1 MAAGPSRKEAPTEPF
16 KRALGLTVRA
26 IAGDDAV
33 QVSYAP
39 GKPEIDGKLVQL
51 PEPSRV
57 PSRREVAVIRGWA
70 DSLALTAACHD
81 AKLHARLAP
90 RAGPARAVFEAVER
104 ARIEAFG
111 ANRMPGM
118 ASNLAARIDDQYGHG
133 RYAEI
138 TERADAPLEDALSL
152 IVRER
157 LTGAVPPASAKAMVE
172 LWRPFIEDRAGR
184 TLSKLDEQADDQE
197 TFGRLLRNLLKTLD
211 LSEEL
216 SDGEREEGD
225 DDGEEPESGDQDG
238 EEGNEGQEGQEQAN
252 EDQRGEGEEG
262 ETSENAQDAQADQ
275 FDADADGEEMA
286 DAREPWRPNFNV
298 LDNPEAFGY
307 KVFSRTNDEE
317 IEAESLSTPDELERL
332 RTFLDKELRNLQGA
346 VARLA
351 NRLQR
356 KLMAQQNRAWDFD
369 LEEGTLDAARLTRII
384 IDPMHALSFKHERDA
399 DFRDTVVTLLL
410 DNSGSMRGRPIMVA
424 ACCADILARTLE
436 RCGVKVEILGFTTRA
451 WKGGQAREA
460 WLTAGKPANPGRLN
474 DLRHIIYKPADAP
487 WRRAKRS
494 LALMMREGLLKENI
508 DGEALAWAHRRL
520 LARPERR
527 RILMMISDGAPVD
540 DSTLSV
546 NTGSYLELHLRQV
559 IEEIETRSSVELIA
573 IGIGHDVTRYYR
585 RAVTITDPTELAGAM
600 TDKLVELFE
609 EGSGL
614 DMRASSVAL
623 RPTQTHVIHTPCF
636 RPPEG
641 AGQMRSIIP
650 DTGKPARLDRRTLLG
665 GLAGAGCALALPMLA
680 AAQDDA
686 APPLPSAPESIEIDA
701 RPDFA
706 FRARQAG
713 RKAFRPAR
721 VPRRDGAYLAA
732 GGLRRLV
739 GPRHGAGR
747 QQAAVDLRRRR
758 MADGRRHL
766 PGRTSRGPQERAPRP
781 ASRRARTPAQGQT
794 REGCRGR

>member
-1 MAAGPSRKEAPTEPF
+1 MASGPNRKESPAEPF
-16 KRALGLTVRA
+16 KRALGLCVRS
-26 IAGDDAV
+26 IAGDDEV

-57 PSRREVAVIRGWA
+57 PSLREVAVIRGWA

-81 AKLHARLAP
+81 VKLHARLAP
-90 RAGPARAVFEAVER
+90 KAGPARAVFEAVER
-104 ARIEAFG
+104 ARIEALG

-118 ASNLAARIDDQYGHG
+118 ASNLTARVEDQYGHG

-157 LTGAVPPASAKAMVE
+157 LTGAAPPETAKAMVD
-172 LWRPFIEDRAGR
+172 LWRPWIEERAGR
-184 TLSKLDEQADDQE
+184 TLARMDKVSESQE
-197 TFGRLLRNLLKTLD
+197 TFGRQLRDLLKVLD
-211 LSEEL
+211 LSDEL
-216 SDGEREEGD
+216 SEGEREEGED
-225 DDGEEPESGDQDG
+225 DEQDPESGEQNAEDNADGQDSQDQASD
-238 EEGNEGQEGQEQAN
+238 
-252 EDQRGEGEEG
+252 DQRGEGEEG
-262 ETSENAQDAQADQ
+262 ETSETSQDADADQ

-286 DAREPWRPNFNV
+286 DAREPWRPNYNV

-307 KVFSRTNDEE
+307 KVFSKAHDEE
-317 IEAESLSTPDELERL
+317 IAAESLSTPDELERL

-369 LEEGTLDAARLTRII
+369 LEEGTLDAARLTRVIT
-384 IDPMHALSFKHERDA
+384 DPLHPLSFKHERDA

-460 WLTAGKPANPGRLN
+460 WLAAGKPGNPGRLN

-494 LALMMREGLLKENI
+494 LSLMMREGLLKENI

-520 LARPERR
+520 QVRPERR

-546 NTGSYLELHLRQV
+546 NTGCYLERHLRQV

-585 RAVTITDPTELAGAM
+585 RAVTITDPSELAGAM

-609 EGSGL
+609 EGAPTPTP
-614 DMRASSVAL
+614 RAL
-623 RPTQTHVIHTPCF
+623 RP
-636 RPPEG
+636 
-641 AGQMRSIIP
+641 S
-650 DTGKPARLDRRTLLG
+650 AR
-665 GLAGAGCALALPMLA
+665 
-680 AAQDDA
+680 
-686 APPLPSAPESIEIDA
+686 
-701 RPDFA
+701 
-706 FRARQAG
+706 
-713 RKAFRPAR
+713 RK
-721 VPRRDGAYLAA
+721 L
-732 GGLRRLV
+732 
-739 GPRHGAGR
+739 
-747 QQAAVDLRRRR
+747 Q
-758 MADGRRHL
+758 
-766 PGRTSRGPQERAPRP
+766 
-781 ASRRARTPAQGQT
+781 
-794 REGCRGR
+794 